1 MDLAQVLNAFLSGD
15 NALRKQAEALYA
27 QEATNPASLL
37 QRLFAY
43 YGERSLDVSARLLCG
58 VLLRRLIEKSLHMLP
73 ADMIASFQSGLLAVW
88 SSETDSKLL
97 ANLSHLISQVA
108 YTIAQ
113 PPINGNWTQLIP
125 AVAAETAQ
133 MSDLSKISASFKLI
147 ETLAEYRPDD
157 ITANISTLGGFLAPF
172 LGHSDVNVQ
181 IASAKATASCI
192 TALDDE
198 ESRIL
203 FKPALQ
209 PIINVI
215 GAALQQGFEIEATAI
230 IDHLVAV
237 AEIQPIFFRGAVET
251 IVPIMLQIAGH
262 KDFEF
267 STRSMALE
275 LLATL
280 SQTAPALVRKC
291 SSLVPG
297 VVPLAFN
304 MMLETDEDDDE
315 FSRGKYSEE
324 LLDEDSLLGEE
335 AIERLA
341 STLGGRSICD
351 TVLSCITQFS
361 TSSSW
366 QHRRAAIAGLQ
377 RLADGCS
384 DYFKKHVFSKSLP
397 YVLQACNDASSVRV
411 QYQAIE
417 CVARFADLFPSE
429 VPLLVNTFV
438 PHLTAIIGNNA
449 TCPRVR
455 GHATSAMISII
466 KLDECSGDVLA
477 PHMQLLLQALV
488 VCLQNA
494 SVEVQP
500 PCLTLLGRVA
510 EAAGQA
516 FTPYYPSFMP
526 SVKSILLSSVAPELA
541 TLRGK
546 AMECAAY
553 MGGAVD
559 LNMFAPDAVEILA
572 LFTSFLQ
579 SDANNDI
586 TFEYIL
592 PACAKMS
599 KAVGAH
605 FEPYLPFVMNCL
617 MASINEP
624 IQCIVEDADED
635 EAEGEV
641 ANEDE
646 DTKLVSTVISFGA
659 AGKKKVTLNVFAV
672 TQKNEASRILY
683 ELASNMKG
691 LMKAHIVPAIA
702 ATIPLV
708 TCQQSGDVRA
718 SSALALAQL
727 FVAYIDAVKKG
738 FVAWDYNVLLQVVSK
753 FLANLQ
759 EEINP
764 STRSCVAEALSDVLL
779 ACYESGVEGVDGK
792 YSSQI
797 CQPDTATVTTLVTT
811 LLAVSQKTLLRMQE
825 KREAFSRDEG
835 MDQEDLEGLEK
846 ELEDDED
853 MMKNVVDSFGQLLK
867 IFGEQFM
874 QIFDAQIAPVFA
886 NYLAPSQPE
895 GLQFMAV
902 CLIDD
907 VIEFGGASAHKYIPQ
922 CLQVFA
928 ANLRNS
934 EHTVLKQPSAYG
946 IAVASRVAPQ
956 VFAQSIEMMLQ
967 TILPIVS
974 SPTAAARVDTDE
986 EGTIENCLFTIG
998 TICTNPVY
1006 RSITMPA
1013 SCPTMAQLAQL
1024 WLGGL
1029 PLIADGIEA
1038 KTTQHDLCA
1047 ALECNDQVIL
1057 GANFSNLPVI
1067 IRVIA
1072 DILVAHFVGDNQGGL
1087 TVHPATLPRL
1097 TAYVKGVLSNPAVAP
1112 VVSSLTAT
1120 QQEVF
1125 QKI

>member
-1 MDLAQVLNAFLSGD
+1 
-15 NALRKQAEALYA
+15 
-27 QEATNPASLL
+27 
-37 QRLFAY
+37 
-43 YGERSLDVSARLLCG
+43 
-58 VLLRRLIEKSLHMLP
+58 MLP
-73 ADMIASFQSGLLAVW
+73 PDMISSLQSGLLGVW
-88 SSETDSKLL
+88 SSETDSKILS
-97 ANLSHLISQVA
+97 NLSHLISQMA

-125 AVAAETAQ
+125 SIATETAQ

-172 LGHSDVNVQ
+172 LGHSNINIQ
-181 IASAKATASCI
+181 LASAKATASCI
-192 TALDDE
+192 TALDNE

-209 PIINVI
+209 PIINII
-215 GAALQQGFEIEATAI
+215 GAALQQGFEIDATAI

-237 AEIQPIFFRGAVET
+237 AEIQPIFFRGAVEV

-304 MMLETDEDDDE
+304 MMLETDEDDEE

-324 LLDEDSLLGEE
+324 SLDEDSLLGEE

-361 TSSSW
+361 TSTSW

-384 DYFKKHVFSKSLP
+384 DYFKKNVFSKALP
-397 YVLQACNDASSVRV
+397 YVLQACNDSSSVRV

-417 CVARFADLFPSE
+417 CVARFADLFSSE
-429 VPLLVNTFV
+429 VSVLVNTFV

-455 GHATSAMISII
+455 GHATAAMISII
-466 KLDECSGDVLA
+466 KLDECNGDVLA

-494 SVEVQP
+494 SIEVQP

-516 FTPYYPSFMP
+516 FAPYYPSFMP

-559 LNMFAPDAVEILA
+559 LNTFAPDAVEILA
-572 LFTSFLQ
+572 LFTTFLQ
-579 SDANNDI
+579 TDASSDI

-605 FEPYLPFVMNCL
+605 FEPYLPLVMNSL

-635 EAEGEV
+635 EIEGEV

-659 AGKKKVTLNVFAV
+659 AGKKKVTLNVYAV
-672 TQKNEASRILY
+672 TQKNEAARILY

-691 LMKAHIVPAIA
+691 LMKSYIVPAIA
-702 ATIPLV
+702 ATIPLI

-727 FVAYIDAVKKG
+727 FVAYIDATKKG
-738 FVAWDYNVLLQVVSK
+738 FLTWDLNVLSQVVNK

-759 EEINP
+759 EEINA
-764 STRSCVAEALSDVLL
+764 STRACVAEALSDVLL

-797 CQPDTATVTTLVTT
+797 CQPDTATVTTLVST
-811 LLAVSQKTLLRMQE
+811 LLSVSQKTLTRMHE
-825 KREAFSRDEG
+825 KREAFSQDEG

-867 IFGEQFM
+867 LFGEQFM
-874 QIFDAQIAPVFA
+874 PLFDTQIAPVFA

-907 VIEFGGASAHKYIPQ
+907 VIEFGGAPAHKYIPQ

-928 ANLRNS
+928 TNLRNS
-934 EHTVLKQPSAYG
+934 EHTILKQPSAYG
-946 IAVASRVAPQ
+946 IAIASRSAPQ
-956 VFAQSIEMMLQ
+956 IVAQNIEMLLQ

-974 SPTAAARVDTDE
+974 SPTVTARLDTE
-986 EGTIENCLFTIG
+986 AEGMIENCLFTLG
-998 TICTNPVY
+998 TICTNPFY

-1013 SCPTMAQLAQL
+1013 SCPNIAQLAQL
-1024 WLGGL
+1024 WLNGL
-1029 PLIADGIEA
+1029 PLIADASEA
-1038 KTTQHDLCA
+1038 KTTHHELCT
-1047 ALECNDQVIL
+1047 ALECNDQVIM

-1067 IRVIA
+1067 IRIIA
-1072 DILVAHFVGDNQGGL
+1072 DILVAHFLDENQGGL
-1087 TVHPATLPRL
+1087 ALHPTTFQRL
-1097 TAYVKGVLSNPAVAP
+1097 TTYVKGLLSNPAIVP
-1112 VVSSLTAT
+1112 VIGSLTVT
-1120 QQEVF
+1120 QQGVF